1 MQHMT
6 TKQHIAAYSVLS
18 LTIAVLLA
26 VILWPTEQEPIPI
39 DPETYIVAE
48 RMRLRAEEVYPLEC
62 ENDSLV
68 KALESQPKQRAA
80 KRTKVANERMNMA
93 DSLHKVLLH
102 NRIK

>member
-1 MQHMT
+1 MKTH
-6 TKQHIAAYSVLS
+6 HHVIAYSVLS

-26 VILWPTEQEPIPI
+26 VILWPTEQEPLPI
-39 DPETYIVAE
+39 DPEVYRTEE

-68 KALESQPKQRAA
+68 KVLEAQPKQRAA

>member
-1 MQHMT
+1 MKTH
-6 TKQHIAAYSVLS
+6 HHVIAYSVLS

-39 DPETYIVAE
+39 DPEVYRTEE
-48 RMRLRAEEVYPLEC
+48 RMRLRAIEVAPLELKL
-62 ENDSLV
+62 DSLV
-68 KALESQPKQRAA
+68 KVLNARPKQSHA
-80 KRTKVANERMNMA
+80 KRKKVAEIRMSMS

>member
-1 MQHMT
+1 
-6 TKQHIAAYSVLS
+6 
-18 LTIAVLLA
+18 
-26 VILWPTEQEPIPI
+26 
-39 DPETYIVAE
+39 
-48 RMRLRAEEVYPLEC
+48 LRAEEVYPLEC

-68 KALESQPKQRAA
+68 KVLEAQPKQRAA